1 MTIWIIRRRRWEAK
15 AAIYFLGTILVD
27 FLESLLR
34 EYFGAW
40 HIWVITAAG
49 LMEMGCSRGNLHKV
63 YSLRTFSALKFLSDL
78 GLWCWPEGNVGTR
91 TALFY
96 LRLLSVGIFQVKT
109 RSKHSG
115 LLVNSLKNAIYLGKQ
130 MYKWNQLGEGLV
142 SAPLTD
148 VPGVSFDISIALT
161 SHFYTWTRISWQNYF
176 PIQNHRPDKAKLF
189 VRKGL
194 LWNMSLLQ
202 KCQGEKFQN
211 YHRIPFVFFF
221 PYKNFDIIS

>member
-1 MTIWIIRRRRWEAK
+1 MHGISWGLITDISITTHPPFHASYLFPESTHCPNHRNSDYRPCSRHTCSHPAGCGMTIWTIRRRRWEAK

-49 LMEMGCSRGNLHKV
+49 LMEMGRSHGNLHKV
-63 YSLRTFSALKFLSDL
+63 YSWRTFSALKFLSDL

-96 LRLLSVGIFQVKT
+96 LRLLSVGIFQVKN

-130 MYKWNQLGEGLV
+130 MYKWN
-142 SAPLTD
+142 
-148 VPGVSFDISIALT
+148 
-161 SHFYTWTRISWQNYF
+161 
-176 PIQNHRPDKAKLF
+176 
-189 VRKGL
+189 
-194 LWNMSLLQ
+194 
-202 KCQGEKFQN
+202 
-211 YHRIPFVFFF
+211 
-221 PYKNFDIIS
+221 